1 MHPEILRHKDA
12 IAELCRKHR
21 VTRLDV
27 FGSAARG
34 EDFDPAR
41 SDVDLLVEFGP
52 GVKRNFATLLGFED
66 AAAAVFGRRVDLV
79 EFEAVAE
86 NRNPL
91 KRRSILA
98 DAQPLYPP

>member
-12 IAELCRKHR
+12 IAELCRRHG
-21 VTRLDV
+21 VTRLEV

-52 GVKRNFATLLGFED
+52 EVRRSFRLLFAFED
-66 AAAAVFGRRVDLV
+66 AAAALFQRRVDLV
-79 EFEAVAE
+79 ERDAVQE
-86 NRNPL
+86 SPNLP
-91 KRRSILA
+91 RRQRILSE
-98 DAQPLYPP
+98 AQPIYPA

>member
-12 IAELCRKHR
+12 IAELCRR
-21 VTRLDV
+21 FGVTRLEV

-52 GVKRNFATLLGFED
+52 GVKRSFGTLLGFED
-66 AAAAVFGRRVDLV
+66 AAAAVLGRRVDLV

>member
-1 MHPEILRHKDA
+1 MHAEILRHKDA
-12 IAELCRKHR
+12 IAALCQRFG

-52 GVKRNFATLLGFED
+52 TAHRTLSALLDFED
-66 AAAAVFGRRVDLV
+66 AAATVFARPVDVV
-79 EFEAVAE
+79 ERSVIEAS
-86 NRNPL
+86 RNPYR
-91 KRRSILA
+91 KRRILSES
-98 DAQPLYPP
+98 QLVYPL

>member
-12 IAELCRKHR
+12 VAELCRR
-21 VTRLDV
+21 FGVTRLEV

-52 GVKRNFATLLGFED
+52 GVKRSFRTLFAFED
-66 AAAAVFGRRVDLV
+66 AAASVFRRRVDLV
-79 EFEAVAE
+79 EREAVE
-86 NRNPL
+86 ESINLP
-91 KRRSILA
+91 RRHRILSEA
-98 DAQPLYPP
+98 RPIYPA